1 MGAIN
6 DFQALINKSNGFA
19 RPAKYEVVLTPPA
32 GSALANSPKTKEIQ
46 LLCDTIVMPGHDLAS
61 STVKFGTA
69 VATEM
74 VVGHA
79 YEGTIEATFYL
90 DQQLDLKSYFDAWQ
104 DAAVDMEN
112 NTVSY
117 YKNKDGHHN
126 YAGSMKIYQLS
137 SIPTTIT
144 TITTREDTSGGSRD
158 HRTSKHNHGMEE
170 EKINTHE
177 SIRTYGINVEEV
189 YPATIGGISY
199 AYATVD
205 TVALLT
211 VSFQYRK
218 WTEITD
224 TTNESTTRTTR
235 QSSSLDATAIAEG
248 LGYSSVAELKSYLK
262 SQV

>member
-6 DFQALINKSNGFA
+6 DFQALMVKARGFA
-19 RPAKYEVVLTPPA
+19 RPTRYEVVLTPPA

-79 YEGTIEATFYL
+79 YEGTIEASFYL

-189 YPATIGGISY
+189 YPATIGGIEYSY
-199 AYATVD
+199 ESTD
-205 TVALLT
+205 MIQLLT
-211 VSFQYRK
+211 IEFAYRK
-218 WTEITD
+218 WTDIRDLDSGVAYKRTRLPD
-224 TTNESTTRTTR
+224 TTERLTGNGVE
-235 QSSSLDATAIAEG
+235 
-248 LGYSSVAELKSYLK
+248 SSVLTRAEILRKFS
-262 SQV
+262 

>member
-6 DFQALINKSNGFA
+6 DFQALMVKARGFA
-19 RPAKYEVVLTPPA
+19 RPTRYEVVLTPPA

-46 LLCDTIVMPGHDLAS
+46 LLCDTIVMPGHDLQSA
-61 STVKFGTA
+61 TAKFGTA

-74 VVGHA
+74 VTGHA
-79 YEGTIEATFYL
+79 YAGTVDATFYL
-90 DQQLDLKSYFDAWQ
+90 DQQLDLKSFFDAWQ
-104 DAAVDMEN
+104 DAAVDMDN

-117 YKNKDGHHN
+117 YKNENGQHN
-126 YAGSMKIYQLS
+126 YAGSMKIYQLA

-144 TITTREDTSGGSRD
+144 TITTREDTSGGSGD
-158 HRTSKHNHGMEE
+158 HRTSKHTHGMEE

-177 SIRTYGINVEEV
+177 SIRTYGIEVTEV
-189 YPATIGGISY
+189 YPTVIGDISY

-205 TVALLT
+205 EVAKLT
-211 VSFQYRK
+211 VRFQYRK
-218 WTEITD
+218 WIEITD
-224 TTNESTTRTTR
+224 TKNESTTRTTR